1 MEKYQKTFEE
11 ITPLLKRMREECFEF
26 LNRAL
31 SEHPNGFGLKEFED
45 NSGVSVCVTYDGGNH
60 PEYASN
66 AFSQVL
72 SVIKSNDGNVIFETE
87 DDDIEADC
95 LNTIEIV
102 SVCDVISQMC
112 GQQNQPTRISRFQL
126 DEDACIGTS
135 HHGMVVNDT
144 TEGLTEKLGLKPN
157 YYEPELDGNKTTREW
172 DLSLQDG
179 TPFTIYDWKEYRVYD
194 DDENIEWHIG
204 TRNKEEQDKVRQALS
219 DLNIK

>member
-11 ITPLLKRMREECFEF
+11 INPLLKRMREECFEF

-31 SEHPNGFGLKEFED
+31 SENPDGFDLQDYADKVGM
-45 NSGVSVCVTYDGGNH
+45 VCVTYDGGNH

-72 SVIKSNDGNVIFETE
+72 SVTKRKDGSVIFETE
-87 DDDIEADC
+87 DDDIEADS
-95 LNTIEIV
+95 LDTIEIAG
-102 SVCDVISQMC
+102 VCDVISQMC
-112 GQQNQPTRISRFQL
+112 GQPNQPTNISHFQL
-126 DEDACIGTS
+126 DKDAYIGTS

-144 TEGLTEKLGLKPN
+144 TEGLTKKLGLKPN
-157 YYEPELDGNKTTREW
+157 YYEPELDGEKTTREW
-172 DLSLQDG
+172 DLRLQDG

-194 DDENIEWHIG
+194 DDETIEWHIG
-204 TRNKEEQDKVRQALS
+204 TRNKEEQEKVRQALS